1 MKTYFKFKSETK
13 LPMNTAVVENG
24 ENHVALPESNR
35 GFFRL
40 ARP

>member
-1 MKTYFKFKSETK
+1 MKTYFKFKSETE

-24 ENHVALPESNR
+24 ENRVALPASGR

>member
-1 MKTYFKFKSETK
+1 MNTCFKFKSETK

-24 ENHVALPESNR
+24 ENRVALPASGR